1 VGPPAVLAAVREG
14 IDAVIVGA
22 NSVQL
27 ADMLWVT
34 LPNSPVRSIKDLQGK
49 KVAVTSPKSVS
60 KALLELSLEKAG
72 VPLDSVQ
79 IVAAGA
85 IPAGLAALESGGVS
99 AAFINEP
106 LWSARHDRYRPVFGP
121 AEYMKHFTQN
131 VCVTTAHYAK
141 AHPEVVRGILAAR
154 REAVDYVYAHPEE
167 AAKLVVKE
175 FGDTMNLEVVTRA
188 LQRAVK
194 LKFWSRGEIDAAG
207 LEEVAT
213 VMIRQGE
220 LKTPPDWSTM
230 VDQDYLPKDLPRAK
244 LQK

>member
-1 VGPPAVLAAVREG
+1 
-14 IDAVIVGA
+14 
-22 NSVQL
+22 
-27 ADMLWVT
+27 
-34 LPNSPVRSIKDLQGK
+34 
-49 KVAVTSPKSVS
+49 
-60 KALLELSLEKAG
+60 
-72 VPLDSVQ
+72 
-79 IVAAGA
+79 
-85 IPAGLAALESGGVS
+85 
-99 AAFINEP
+99 
-106 LWSARHDRYRPVFGP
+106 
-121 AEYMKHFTQN
+121 
-131 VCVTTAHYAK
+131 
-141 AHPEVVRGILAAR
+141 
-154 REAVDYVYAHPEE
+154 VYAHPEE